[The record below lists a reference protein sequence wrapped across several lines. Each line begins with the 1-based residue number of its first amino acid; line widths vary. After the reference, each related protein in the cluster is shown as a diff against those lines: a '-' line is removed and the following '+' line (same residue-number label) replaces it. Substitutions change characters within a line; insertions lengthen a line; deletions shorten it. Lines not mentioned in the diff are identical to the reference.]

1 MASKAHE
8 TIQSAGV
15 ILSLALSAVAIWLSW
30 STYRLSNEDV
40 KFSVRSSGD
49 PTRLLK
55 WTDRN
60 RESRYLLDR
69 RYTVLLAN
77 LSTQSTSIISIF
89 AHDSRPGADAS
100 ATGPSLFEGGV
111 EKPFRPIPLAAGE
124 SKEFDI
130 VYREFISKECG
141 FNELSAASSKD
152 PANWHQ
158 ITAIFDAH
166 KRTFPF
172 CDPFPNKPAS
182 ILHAHIVFTIETAR
196 GLRRVA
202 TSHEIVEF
210 NNEGKYDTTTFTPNL
225 N

>member
-8 TIQSAGV
+8 AIQSAGV

-30 STYRLSNEDV
+30 STYRLNNEDV
-40 KFSVRSSGD
+40 KFSVRPSGD

-55 WTDRN
+55 WTDRT
-60 RESRYLLDR
+60 RELRYLLDR

-77 LSTQSTSIISIF
+77 LSTQSTSIISMF
-89 AHDSRPGADAS
+89 AHDSRPGADPS
-100 ATGPSLFEGGV
+100 TSGPSLFEAGV
-111 EKPFRPIPLAAGE
+111 EKPFHPIPLAAGE

-130 VYREFISKECG
+130 VYREIISKECG
-141 FNELSAASSKD
+141 FTELSAASVNL
-152 PANWHQ
+152 ANWHQ

-182 ILHAHIVFTIETAR
+182 ITHEHIVFSIETAR

-210 NNEGKYDTTTFTPNL
+210 NNEGKYDITTFTL